1 MLMNEFF
8 ATVSGWLNDLFGY
21 NLSIHGYIA
30 IVLAL
35 VGVFGLYIG
44 LMILIRKSHTSGHDD
59 AVQDYRDPRT

>member
-8 ATVSGWLNDLFGY
+8 APVSGWLNDLLGY

-35 VGVFGLYIG
+35 IGVFGLYIG
-44 LMILIRKSHTSGHDD
+44 LMILISKSHTSGHDD
-59 AVQDYRDPRT
+59 AVQDYRDPRA